1 MERAFQTLGDLRG
14 STQEEFSRE
23 SDRQNCP
30 SCSQQRSTLLST
42 LRLQKRSASRCP
54 RRCSPAPT
62 RSSNDASLCC
72 GAWVRYWHFRDVPP
86 TSAVTAVLG
95 TKADVNALLDKSTAR
110 HGSRFQ

>member
-1 MERAFQTLGDLRG
+1 
-14 STQEEFSRE
+14 
-23 SDRQNCP
+23 
-30 SCSQQRSTLLST
+30 
-42 LRLQKRSASRCP
+42 KRSASRCP

-110 HGSRFQ
+110 HGSRFQAHFHLQQHQGSTERSTIRDLLFSLPPAGARKPIWGR